1 MVSRHQPL
9 HQHLP
14 YTTKQT
20 TARTTFD
27 PSCPHSLTGK
37 HRAPG
42 RKKRRSIMAT
52 LALLM
57 AGSEGNSRS
66 SFYDEDEENSSTPK
80 RRPIKRRRTSRDS
93 DNKSERG
100 DPEEGGSLFPAENL
114 FEYQWPPDKN
124 GDWYFVQE
132 QVSEF
137 LGVKSFKRKYQDL
150 DRRVM
155 EMDEKQYLWE
165 KGVVNEAQVTLGL
178 TALRSEEVYDLM
190 LRDYPQKYQEYAC
203 VLHERERQSISEKH
217 KEYEMP
223 TIEVSK
229 VAAYIKRAA
238 HQAAEYNRQLN
249 QERMEERRAYFD
261 MQTQTIQ
268 VPAGKMKK
276 LPPEVTKPGPFPV
289 ALIPGQFQEYYKK
302 YTSEELKY
310 FPLNTCLYGPP
321 SKVDPYAHVSSGEES
336 DEESS
341 SDGDSSGSGSGS
353 CSTSSSSE
361 GESSPPEQ
369 PKAKVATSKSAAKR
383 KTLPPVAQ
391 PGYRPKDDVPNAV
404 CGICLK
410 GPENNKWGR
419 MEDLI
424 HCSQC
429 DNSGHPSCLDMSD
442 ELVQVIKTYPWQC
455 MECKTCVICGD
466 PSEEDKMMFCD
477 VCDRGF
483 HTFCVGL
490 EELPIGQWVCQTC
503 NSADM
508 GQEELLPP
516 QTKRRSRA
524 R

>member
-1 MVSRHQPL
+1 
-9 HQHLP
+9 
-14 YTTKQT
+14 
-20 TARTTFD
+20 
-27 PSCPHSLTGK
+27 
-37 HRAPG
+37 
-42 RKKRRSIMAT
+42 MAT

-383 KTLPPVAQ
+383 KILPPVAQ

-508 GQEELLPP
+508 GQEELPPP

>member
-1 MVSRHQPL
+1 
-9 HQHLP
+9 
-14 YTTKQT
+14 
-20 TARTTFD
+20 
-27 PSCPHSLTGK
+27 
-37 HRAPG
+37 
-42 RKKRRSIMAT
+42 MAT

-383 KTLPPVAQ
+383 KILPPVAQ

-490 EELPIGQWVCQTC
+490 EELPIVLIQEQHIPGQWVCQTC

-508 GQEELLPP
+508 GQEELPPP

>member
-1 MVSRHQPL
+1 
-9 HQHLP
+9 
-14 YTTKQT
+14 
-20 TARTTFD
+20 
-27 PSCPHSLTGK
+27 
-37 HRAPG
+37 
-42 RKKRRSIMAT
+42 MAT

-80 RRPIKRRRTSRDS
+80 RRPVKRRRTSRDS

-100 DPEEGGSLFPAENL
+100 DPEEGVSRLGPPCLWEGDRKGLFLDSGSLFPAENL

-268 VPAGKMKK
+268 VPAGKMRK
-276 LPPEVTKPGPFPV
+276 LPPEATKPGPFPV

-310 FPLNTCLYGPP
+310 FPMNTCLYGPP
-321 SKVDPYAHVSSGEES
+321 SKVDPYAHVSSGDDS
-336 DEESS
+336 DDESS
-341 SDGDSSGSGSGS
+341 SDGESSGSGSGS

-369 PKAKVATSKSAAKR
+369 PKAKAATPRPAAKR
-383 KTLPPVAQ
+383 KSMPTVAQ
-391 PGYRPKDDVPNAV
+391 AGYRKPRAQTSAEAKGAKLPKASEKDKPKDDVPNAV

-410 GPENNKWGR
+410 GPDNNKWGR
-419 MEDLI
+419 TEDLI

-503 NSADM
+503 NSAEM
-508 GQEELLPP
+508 GQEELP
-516 QTKRRSRA
+516 QPQSKRRSRA

>member
-1 MVSRHQPL
+1 
-9 HQHLP
+9 
-14 YTTKQT
+14 
-20 TARTTFD
+20 
-27 PSCPHSLTGK
+27 
-37 HRAPG
+37 
-42 RKKRRSIMAT
+42 MAT

-369 PKAKVATSKSAAKR
+369 PKAKAATSKSAAKR
-383 KTLPPVAQ
+383 KILPPVAQ

-508 GQEELLPP
+508 GQEELPPP

>member
-1 MVSRHQPL
+1 
-9 HQHLP
+9 
-14 YTTKQT
+14 
-20 TARTTFD
+20 
-27 PSCPHSLTGK
+27 
-37 HRAPG
+37 
-42 RKKRRSIMAT
+42 MAT

-66 SFYDEDEENSSTPK
+66 SFYDEDDENSSTPK
-80 RRPIKRRRTSRDS
+80 RRPVKRRRTSRDS

-276 LPPEVTKPGPFPV
+276 LPPEATKPGPFPV

-310 FPLNTCLYGPP
+310 LPINTCLYGPP
-321 SKVDPYAHVSSGEES
+321 SKVDPYAHVSSGEDSE
-336 DEESS
+336 EESS
-341 SDGDSSGSGSGS
+341 SDGESSGSGSGS

-369 PKAKVATSKSAAKR
+369 PKAKAAIPRTSAKR
-383 KTLPPVAQ
+383 KSLPPVAQ
-391 PGYRPKDDVPNAV
+391 PGYRPKDDMPNAV

-410 GPENNKWGR
+410 GPDNNKWGR
-419 MEDLI
+419 TEDLI

-455 MECKTCVICGD
+455 MDVYTSVYKTYIRVYTRYNLYYV
-466 PSEEDKMMFCD
+466 PA
-477 VCDRGF
+477 
-483 HTFCVGL
+483 L
-490 EELPIGQWVCQTC
+490 
-503 NSADM
+503 
-508 GQEELLPP
+508 
-516 QTKRRSRA
+516 
-524 R
+524 

>member
-1 MVSRHQPL
+1 
-9 HQHLP
+9 
-14 YTTKQT
+14 
-20 TARTTFD
+20 
-27 PSCPHSLTGK
+27 
-37 HRAPG
+37 
-42 RKKRRSIMAT
+42 MAT

-66 SFYDEDEENSSTPK
+66 SFYDEDDENSGTPK
-80 RRPIKRRRTSRDS
+80 RRPIKRRRPSRDS

-276 LPPEVTKPGPFPV
+276 LPPEATKPGPFPV

-310 FPLNTCLYGPP
+310 LPINTCLRFLNDVFVRYTSEELKYLPINTCLYGPP
-321 SKVDPYAHVSSGEES
+321 SKVDPYAHVSSGEDSE
-336 DEESS
+336 EESS
-341 SDGDSSGSGSGS
+341 SDGESSGSGSGS

-369 PKAKVATSKSAAKR
+369 PKAKAATPRTSAKR
-383 KTLPPVAQ
+383 KSLPPVAQ
-391 PGYRPKDDVPNAV
+391 PGYRPKDDMPNAV

-410 GPENNKWGR
+410 GPDNNKWGR
-419 MEDLI
+419 TEDLI

-429 DNSGHPSCLDMSD
+429 DNSGTYVRVSGAYVRVSGHPSCLDMSD

-503 NSADM
+503 NSAEM
-508 GQEELLPP
+508 GQEELPPP

>member
-1 MVSRHQPL
+1 
-9 HQHLP
+9 
-14 YTTKQT
+14 
-20 TARTTFD
+20 
-27 PSCPHSLTGK
+27 
-37 HRAPG
+37 
-42 RKKRRSIMAT
+42 MAT

-369 PKAKVATSKSAAKR
+369 PKAKAATSKSAAKR

-508 GQEELLPP
+508 GQEELPPP

>member
-1 MVSRHQPL
+1 
-9 HQHLP
+9 
-14 YTTKQT
+14 
-20 TARTTFD
+20 
-27 PSCPHSLTGK
+27 
-37 HRAPG
+37 
-42 RKKRRSIMAT
+42 MAT

-80 RRPIKRRRTSRDS
+80 RRPVKRRRTSRDS

-268 VPAGKMKK
+268 VPAGKMRK
-276 LPPEVTKPGPFPV
+276 LPPEATKPGPFPV

-310 FPLNTCLYGPP
+310 FPMNTCLYGPP
-321 SKVDPYAHVSSGEES
+321 SKVDPYAHVSSGDDS
-336 DEESS
+336 DDESS
-341 SDGDSSGSGSGS
+341 SDGESSGSGSGS

-369 PKAKVATSKSAAKR
+369 PKAKAATPRPAAKR
-383 KTLPPVAQ
+383 KSMPTVAQ
-391 PGYRPKDDVPNAV
+391 AGYRPKDDVPNAV

-410 GPENNKWGR
+410 GPDNNKWGR
-419 MEDLI
+419 TEDLI

-503 NSADM
+503 NSAEM
-508 GQEELLPP
+508 GQEELP
-516 QTKRRSRA
+516 QPQSKRRSRA